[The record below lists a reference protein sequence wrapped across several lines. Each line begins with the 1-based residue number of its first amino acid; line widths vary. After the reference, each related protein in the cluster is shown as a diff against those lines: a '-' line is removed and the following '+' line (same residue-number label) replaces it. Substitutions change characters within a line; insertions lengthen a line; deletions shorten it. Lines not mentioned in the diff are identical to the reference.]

1 MTKLLPPVA
10 TVATVA
16 PVAPVA
22 PVIYA
27 LGFSWRKRALVRQ
40 FLGAAEV
47 RFVRKPADVPDGA
60 SAAVWASG
68 PFGKSAPDNASG
80 DASGDRFKRLLME
93 DGFLRSVGL
102 GADLVRPLSWVID
115 SRGIYYDASRPSDL
129 EHVLQTGIFETST
142 VQRAAA
148 LREQLVRTG
157 LTKYNVG
164 ALPWRR
170 PAQAAYR
177 KVVLVP
183 GQVETDA
190 SIRLGAP
197 GITTNMALLQ
207 AARKAEP
214 DAWLIYKPH
223 PDVVAGLRSA
233 GALESLAAQ
242 SCDEIVSDVPMGTL
256 LDAVDAVHVLTSLA
270 GFEALLRGKKVV
282 CHGLPFY
289 AGWGLTQDVLC
300 LHRRSRLLSLD
311 ELVAGVLLQY
321 PTYVSRAT
329 GSICSA
335 EQALSELLNWRAS
348 AGTALPF
355 WRRMLRPL
363 LKHD

>member
-1 MTKLLPPVA
+1 MHGMLT
-10 TVATVA
+10 TVA
-16 PVAPVA
+16 PAVTAPIV
-22 PVIYA
+22 YA
-27 LGFSWRKRALVRQ
+27 LGFSWRKRPLVRQ

-47 RFVRKPADVPDGA
+47 RFVRKPAQVPDSA

-68 PFGKSAPDNASG
+68 PFGKATPS
-80 DASGDRFKRLLME
+80 DASGERFKRLWIE

-129 EHVLQTGIFETST
+129 EHLLQNRFFDAPTLH
-142 VQRAAA
+142 RAAA
-148 LREQLVRTG
+148 LRDKLVRTG

-164 ALPWRR
+164 VLPWSR
-170 PAQAAYR
+170 PARAAGK

-197 GITTNMALLQ
+197 GIMTNMALLQ

-223 PDVVAGLRSA
+223 PDVVAGLRNA
-233 GALESLAAQ
+233 GAQESRAEQ
-242 SCDEIVSDVPMGTL
+242 FCDEIVTEVTMGTL
-256 LDAVDAVHVLTSLA
+256 LNAVDVVHVLTSLA
-270 GFEALLRGKKVV
+270 GFEALLRGKQVA

-289 AGWGLTQDVLC
+289 AGWGLTRDALRVN
-300 LHRRSRLLSLD
+300 RRSRVLSLD

-321 PTYVSRAT
+321 PVYVSRAT
-329 GSICSA
+329 GLICSA
-335 EQALSELLNWRAS
+335 EQALSELLDWRAS
-348 AGTALPF
+348 AAIVLPL

>member
-1 MTKLLPPVA
+1 MTDLLSPVA
-10 TVATVA
+10 ATA
-16 PVAPVA
+16 PIV
-22 PVIYA
+22 YA
-27 LGFSWRKRALVRQ
+27 LGFSWRKRPLVRQ
-40 FLGAAEV
+40 FLSAAEV
-47 RFVRKPADVPDGA
+47 RFVRKPAQVPDGA

-68 PFGKSAPDNASG
+68 PFGKPALG
-80 DASGDRFKRLLME
+80 DASGARFRRLWME

-129 EHVLQTGIFETST
+129 EHLLLTGIFDTPIVE
-142 VQRAAA
+142 RAAA
-148 LREQLVRTG
+148 LREQLVSTG

-170 PAQAAYR
+170 PAQAADR

-190 SIRLGAP
+190 AIRLGAP
-197 GITTNMALLQ
+197 GITTNMGLLQ

-223 PDVVAGLRSA
+223 PDVVAGLRNP
-233 GALESLAAQ
+233 GAQESLATQ
-242 SCDEIVSDVPMGTL
+242 SCDEIVLDVTMGTL

-282 CHGLPFY
+282 CYGLPFY
-289 AGWGLTQDVLC
+289 AGWGLTQDVL
-300 LHRRSRLLSLD
+300 HVNRRSRVLSLD
-311 ELVAGVLLQY
+311 ELVAGVLLRY
-321 PTYVSRAT
+321 PVYVSRAT
-329 GSICSA
+329 GRICSA
-335 EQALSELLNWRAS
+335 EQALSELLDWRAS
-348 AGTALPF
+348 AGNGLPF
-355 WRRMLRPL
+355 WRRVLRPL

>member
-1 MTKLLPPVA
+1 MTDLWSPVTA
-10 TVATVA
+10 VA
-16 PVAPVA
+16 PM
-22 PVIYA
+22 IYA
-27 LGFSWRKRALVRQ
+27 LGFSWRKRSLVRQ
-40 FLGAAEV
+40 FLGTTEI
-47 RFVRKPADVPDGA
+47 RFVRKPDQVPDGA

-68 PFGKSAPDNASG
+68 PFGKATRS
-80 DASGDRFKRLLME
+80 DAKGERFKRLWIE

-115 SRGIYYDASRPSDL
+115 GRGIYYDASRSSDL
-129 EHVLQTGIFETST
+129 EYLLQNRVFDAPILY
-142 VQRAAA
+142 RAAA
-148 LREQLVRTG
+148 LRDKLVRTG

-164 ALPWRR
+164 ALPWHR
-170 PAQAAYR
+170 PARAAEK

-183 GQVETDA
+183 GQVESDA
-190 SIRLGAP
+190 AIRMGAQ

-223 PDVVAGLRSA
+223 PDVVAGLRNA
-233 GALESLAAQ
+233 GKHESLAVQ
-242 SCDEIVSDVPMGTL
+242 SCDEIVTDVSMGTL
-256 LDAVDAVHVLTSLA
+256 LDAVDTVHVLTSLA

-300 LHRRSRLLSLD
+300 VKRRSRVLSLD

-321 PTYVSRAT
+321 PVYVSRAT
-329 GSICSA
+329 GRICSA
-335 EQALSELLNWRAS
+335 EQALSELLTWQAS
-348 AGTALPF
+348 AGNKLPF